1 MPDSDDENYILPLT
15 ASLALGAFVIFS
27 AKKLKLK
34 QNSDK
39 KNYAKLIQYNKQQ
52 KKIENAV
59 KYTNVQVNKLF
70 ENPILNDTFYPFVLN
85 EFSENLSGTNIDAY
99 DVVEDTTGFT
109 SIDDINDMLNV
120 NYRDIDQSKKI
131 IVNNN
136 MDIIDDKYQPHG
148 LRNLGNTCYMNSVSQ
163 CLLCLKGFSSSCK
176 NLDDNNLWIQFKK
189 SNENPVTLHN
199 EIIKLKRMFKN
210 MTQHDSHEVLITIL
224 DGIDENIS
232 NLFHQHVS
240 TTIKCLKCKLRSFTK
255 NKKYRDITLEC
266 SNSLEESINNFQND
280 EEVMWYCP
288 RCKKNNISQKKL
300 KINFVGN
307 HIIFHVNRFTHN
319 KRKNNTLL
327 QIPDKYKNYQLSSFV
342 VHLGQSINS
351 GHYISYCKDYE
362 GTWYC
367 TSDNSIN
374 IVNEK
379 DALQNAGKAY
389 ILFYSK

>member
-1 MPDSDDENYILPLT
+1 
-15 ASLALGAFVIFS
+15 
-27 AKKLKLK
+27 
-34 QNSDK
+34 
-39 KNYAKLIQYNKQQ
+39 
-52 KKIENAV
+52 
-59 KYTNVQVNKLF
+59 
-70 ENPILNDTFYPFVLN
+70 
-85 EFSENLSGTNIDAY
+85 
-99 DVVEDTTGFT
+99 
-109 SIDDINDMLNV
+109 
-120 NYRDIDQSKKI
+120 
-131 IVNNN
+131 
-136 MDIIDDKYQPHG
+136 
-148 LRNLGNTCYMNSVSQ
+148 
-163 CLLCLKGFSSSCK
+163 SSCK

-362 GTWYC
+362 GT
-367 TSDNSIN
+367 
-374 IVNEK
+374 
-379 DALQNAGKAY
+379 
-389 ILFYSK
+389 